1 MDGTSCLDIAH
12 RRTGRGDNGGG
23 GRTLRHRDTP
33 RKRGNPGVSSTHTL
47 MYQWPGP
54 LCAPEVP
61 QIAEQEHGPTR
72 DPPQPTSS
80 IDMRLHIGNGFSI
93 DAADGARDVQHR
105 PNVYVT
111 DIPRDNSV
119 AP

>member
-1 MDGTSCLDIAH
+1 MGITVAGGEHYD
-12 RRTGRGDNGGG
+12 TGIP
-23 GRTLRHRDTP
+23 HV
-33 RKRGNPGVSSTHTL
+33 KAGVSSTHTPV
-47 MYQWPGP
+47 YQWPGP

-61 QIAEQEHGPTR
+61 QVAEHERGPTR
-72 DPPQPTSS
+72 DPPQPAS
-80 IDMRLHIGNGFSI
+80 IDMRLNIGNGFSI

-119 AP
+119 APERWYA